1 MRIMSLNKLDS
12 SNDFEPKF
20 VLKVVDDLFYQVEL
34 AEDIDFEI
42 PDLQDLVEAEREL
55 DGRKLPVL
63 VLCEPTTN
71 TNVDLMNYLSKNKNN
86 PYSVADAFVI
96 NSISQSILA
105 NFYSKINKPER
116 PTKFFTKREDA
127 LEWIKQFFKDSN

>member
-1 MRIMSLNKLDS
+1 MSLNKLDS
-12 SNDFEPKF
+12 SSDFEPKF
-20 VLKVVDDLFYQVEL
+20 TLTLVDNLFYQVEL

-42 PDLQDLVEAEREL
+42 SDLQDLVEAEREL

-96 NSISQSILA
+96 TSISQSILA

-116 PTKFFTKREDA
+116 PTKFFIKKEDA
-127 LEWIKQFFKDSN
+127 MKWLEQFF

>member
-1 MRIMSLNKLDS
+1 MRVMSLNKLDS

-20 VLKVVDDLFYQVEL
+20 TLKVVDNLFYQVEL

-42 PDLQDLVEAEREL
+42 PDLEDLVEAEREM
-55 DGRKLPVL
+55 GGFKLPVL
-63 VLCEPTTN
+63 VICPQTAN

-86 PYSVADAFVI
+86 PYSAADAFVI
-96 NSISQSILA
+96 TSISQSILA

-116 PTKFFTKREDA
+116 PTKFFTKQEDA
-127 LEWIKQFFKDSN
+127 LEWLKQFFTN

>member
-1 MRIMSLNKLDS
+1 MRLTSLNKLDS

-20 VLKVVDDLFYQVEL
+20 TLTLVDNLFYQVEL

-42 PDLQDLVEAEREL
+42 SDLQDLVEAEREL

-96 NSISQSILA
+96 TSISQSILA

-127 LEWIKQFFKDSN
+127 MKWLEQFI

>member
-1 MRIMSLNKLDS
+1 MRLTSLNKLDS

-20 VLKVVDDLFYQVEL
+20 TLTLVDNLFYQVEL

-42 PDLQDLVEAEREL
+42 SDLQDLVEAEREL

-96 NSISQSILA
+96 TSISQSILA

-127 LEWIKQFFKDSN
+127 MKWLEQFFSK

>member
-1 MRIMSLNKLDS
+1 MRLTSLNKLDS
-12 SNDFEPKF
+12 SNKFRPKF
-20 VLKVVDDLFYQVEL
+20 TLKVIGNEFYQVEL

-42 PDLQDLVEAEREL
+42 SDLQDLVEAEREL
-55 DGRKLPVL
+55 GGHKLPVL

-71 TNVDLMNYLSKNKNN
+71 TNVELMNYLSKNKNN

-96 NSISQSILA
+96 HSISQSILA

-116 PTKFFTKREDA
+116 PTKFFTKQEDA
-127 LEWIKQFFKDSN
+127 LKWIEQFFTN

>member
-1 MRIMSLNKLDS
+1 MRLTSLNKLDS
-12 SNDFEPKF
+12 SNDFESKF
-20 VLKVVDDLFYQVEL
+20 TLTLVDNLFYQVEL

-42 PDLQDLVEAEREL
+42 SDLQDLVEAEREL

-96 NSISQSILA
+96 TSISQSILA

-116 PTKFFTKREDA
+116 PTKFFTKREEA
-127 LEWIKQFFKDSN
+127 LEWIKQFFTKS

>member
-1 MRIMSLNKLDS
+1 MRLTSLNKLDS

-20 VLKVVDDLFYQVEL
+20 TLTLVDNLFYQVEL

-42 PDLQDLVEAEREL
+42 SDLQDLVEAEREL

-96 NSISQSILA
+96 TSISQSILA

-127 LEWIKQFFKDSN
+127 MKWLEQFFTS

>member
-1 MRIMSLNKLDS
+1 MRLTSLNKLDS
-12 SNDFEPKF
+12 SNDFESKF
-20 VLKVVDDLFYQVEL
+20 TLTLVDNLFYQVEL

-42 PDLQDLVEAEREL
+42 SDLQDLVEAEREL

-96 NSISQSILA
+96 TSISQSILA

-127 LEWIKQFFKDSN
+127 MKWLEQFF

>member
-1 MRIMSLNKLDS
+1 MRVMSLNKLDS
-12 SNDFEPKF
+12 SNEFEPKF
-20 VLKVVDDLFYQVEL
+20 SLKVIDNLFYQVEL

-42 PDLQDLVEAEREL
+42 SDLQELVEAEKEL
-55 DGRKLPVL
+55 GGQKLPVL

-127 LEWIKQFFKDSN
+127 LVWIKQFFKDSN

>member
-1 MRIMSLNKLDS
+1 MRLTSLNKLDS

-20 VLKVVDDLFYQVEL
+20 TLTLVDNLFYQVEL

-42 PDLQDLVEAEREL
+42 SDLQDLVEAEREL

-96 NSISQSILA
+96 TSISQSILA

-116 PTKFFTKREDA
+116 PTKFFTKKEDA
-127 LEWIKQFFKDSN
+127 MKWLEQFI